1 VGLGFSKGNVFMQNT
16 VSKITHEHANSKHL
30 IGKNHIAKTGLLEKI
45 KFEQWHIFDELRR
58 LTRNINVINLA
69 SLLAVFPRM
78 GIYAYEIS
86 QADIAEKMSSLFEM
100 QVPARNTISKW
111 EKELETLGF
120 LQIPRHVDWRASKTK
135 VRIITEKFWTMS
147 RRGLERVSYDCPHV
161 TFCAG
166 KVERVTQDNPKDPN
180 DPVKILNSKIR
191 ARETTVVNDAAQSRA
206 VSQNKKF
213 LRPPKKDPALSSRL
227 NKFENSVV
235 WWLFQNK
242 NLESYRQGLIIAG
255 RFLELAG
262 DDYYQQL
269 KKAWADCR
277 DASRPGMVSGIIRHL
292 RDIGERSMGEL
303 SSAVG
308 RGNPIPP
315 MVSLSPQDVSVEHI
329 DEDLEIFE
337 MKKAMF
343 FGGEYHGPHGDLVAD
358 FRDASP
364 ERMDE
369 IIDAL
374 AAGLIPPVV
383 KKVI

>member
-1 VGLGFSKGNVFMQNT
+1 MQNT
-16 VSKITHEHANSKHL
+16 VSKITHEHSNSKHL

-45 KFEQWHIFDELRR
+45 KFEQWHIFDELRK

-78 GIYAYEIS
+78 GIYAYEIP
-86 QADIAEKMSSLFEM
+86 QADIAEKMALLFEM
-100 QVPARNTISKW
+100 KVPARNTVSKW

-135 VRIITEKFWTMS
+135 IRVITEKFWNIS
-147 RRGLERVSYDCPHV
+147 RRGLENMSYDCPHV

-166 KVERVTQDNPKDPN
+166 KVERVIHVNPKVPK
-180 DPVKILNSKIR
+180 DPVKISESKIR
-191 ARETTVVNDAAQSRA
+191 ARDTTVVNAAAQSRA

-213 LRPPKKDPALSSRL
+213 SRPPKKDPALSSRL

-242 NLESYRQGLIIAG
+242 NLSSYRQGLIIAG
-255 RFLELAG
+255 RFLDLAG

-269 KKAWADCR
+269 KNAWADCR

-292 RDIGERSMGEL
+292 SDTGERSMVER

-315 MVSLSPQDVSVEHI
+315 MVSLPPQDVSFEHI
-329 DEDLEIFE
+329 EEDPEIFE

-343 FGGEYHGPHGDLVAD
+343 FGGEYHGIHRDLVAD
-358 FRDASP
+358 FREACP

-369 IIDAL
+369 IIESL
-374 AAGLIPPVV
+374 ARGIIPSAV
-383 KKVI
+383 KKVM

>member
-1 VGLGFSKGNVFMQNT
+1 MQNT
-16 VSKITHEHANSKHL
+16 VSKITHEHLNSKHL
-30 IGKNHIAKTGLLEKI
+30 IGNHIAKTGLLEKI
-45 KFEQWHIFDELRR
+45 KFEQWHIFDELRK

-78 GIYAYEIS
+78 GIYAYEIP
-86 QADIAEKMSSLFEM
+86 QADIAEKMALLFDM
-100 QVPARNTISKW
+100 KVPARNTVSKW
-111 EKELETLGF
+111 EKELETLGL

-135 VRIITEKFWTMS
+135 VRVITEKFWRIS
-147 RRGLERVSYDCPHV
+147 RRGIEKMSYDCPHV

-166 KVERVTQDNPKDPN
+166 KVERVTQVNPKVPN
-180 DPVKILNSKIR
+180 DPVKSDSKIR
-191 ARETTVVNDAAQSRA
+191 ARETTVVNDEAQSRA

-213 LRPPKKDPALSSRL
+213 SRPPQRDPALSSRL

-262 DDYYQQL
+262 DGDDYYQQL

-277 DASRPGMVSGIIRHL
+277 DASRPGMVSDIIRHL
-292 RDIGERSMGEL
+292 RDTGESSMGGL

-308 RGNPIPP
+308 GGETIPP
-315 MVSLSPQDVSVEHI
+315 VNSLPLQNAASEHI
-329 DEDLEIFE
+329 QEDPEIFE
-337 MKKAMF
+337 MRKAMF
-343 FGGEYHGPHGDLVAD
+343 FGGEYRGPHGDLVAD
-358 FRDASP
+358 FRSASP

-369 IIDAL
+369 ILEAL
-374 AAGLIPPVV
+374 AAGIIPAAV
-383 KKVI
+383 KKVV